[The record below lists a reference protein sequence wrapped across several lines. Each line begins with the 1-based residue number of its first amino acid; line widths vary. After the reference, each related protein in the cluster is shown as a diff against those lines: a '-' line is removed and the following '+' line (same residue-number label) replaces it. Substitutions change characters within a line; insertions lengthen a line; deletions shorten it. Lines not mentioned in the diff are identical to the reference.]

1 MTTATLAE
9 LRKAADLVHP
19 LFGPT
24 PQYQW
29 PLLAQRAGLDL
40 WVKHENHTPTG
51 AFKVRGGLV
60 YLQDYVDGGGVKGLV
75 TATRGNHGQS
85 IAYAASRMGISTT
98 IVVPEGNNVEKN
110 NAMKAWGGDLVIH
123 GHDFQAAAEYAASI
137 AEERGL
143 FMLPSFDGRLV
154 QGVGTYAMEL
164 FSAVPDIDR
173 VYVPIGLGSGI
184 CGVISARN
192 ALGLKTEV
200 VGVVSTNA
208 TAYQLSFKA
217 GEPVSTNT
225 ADTMADGIACRV
237 PVPAAVETI
246 CANAADVVSVS
257 DAEIKA
263 AMRAY
268 YTDTHNVAEGA
279 GAATLAAV
287 LKDRATL
294 AGKRVAVIL
303 TGGNVDA
310 SIYLEALG
318 QSEKPEGTQP

>member
-1 MTTATLAE
+1 MTTATHVE
-9 LRKAADLVHP
+9 LEKAADLVHL

-29 PLLAQRAGLDL
+29 PLLTQRAGLDL

-51 AFKVRGGLV
+51 AFKVRGGLTF
-60 YLQDYVDGGGVKGLV
+60 LNDYVAGDQSKGLI

-85 IAYAASRMGISTT
+85 IAYAASRFGISTT

-110 NAMKAWGGDLVIH
+110 RAMQAWGGELIVQ
-123 GHDFQAAAEYAASI
+123 GHDFQSAAEFAASM
-137 AEERGL
+137 ADEKNL

-164 FSAVPDIDR
+164 FGAVPDIDR

-192 ALGLKTEV
+192 ALNLKTEI
-200 VGVVSTNA
+200 VGVVSENA
-208 TAYQLSFKA
+208 TTYQLSFNA
-217 GEPVSTNT
+217 GEPISTNS
-225 ADTMADGIACRV
+225 AETMADGIACRV

-246 CANAADVVSVS
+246 CANAADVVAVS
-257 DAEIKA
+257 DAEIRA

-268 YTDTHNVAEGA
+268 YTDTHNVVEGA
-279 GAATLAAV
+279 GAAPLAAV
-287 LKDRATL
+287 MKDRSAL
-294 AGKRVAVIL
+294 AGKKVAVIL

-310 SIYLEALG
+310 SIYRTVLMETD
-318 QSEKPEGTQP
+318 QDEDS